1 LAIDRSAPQ
10 PAPLWGVRMV
20 EWSLLVAVLV
30 VLVLVLARQVRE
42 IRGQGELAAVRS
54 TLGAL
59 RTALAIDHLQ
69 KNVMDGSSSV
79 ASTQRNPFDSLQRH
93 PANYVGEMTPAQAVA
108 APAGSW
114 VFDPVCACVGYVPTD
129 VQWFDSPS
137 GEAMAWY
144 QLRGAPGPLQLVA
157 KEAYVWQGLVMN

>member
-1 LAIDRSAPQ
+1 ML
-10 PAPLWGVRMV
+10 
-20 EWSLLVAVLV
+20 EWSLLLAVLV
-30 VLVLVLARQVRE
+30 VLVLVFARQVRVM
-42 IRGQGELAAVRS
+42 RAQGELAAVRS

-59 RTALAIDHLQ
+59 RTALVIDHLR

-79 ASTQRNPFDSLQRH
+79 ARVQRNPFELLQRR
-93 PANYVGEMTPAQAVA
+93 PANYLGEMTPAQAVA

-114 VFDPVCACVGYVPTD
+114 VFDPDCACVGYVPMD
-129 VQWFDSPS
+129 PQWFDSPS

-144 QLRGAPGPLQLVA
+144 QLQGAPGPLQLLA

>member
-1 LAIDRSAPQ
+1 MAIDRTAPQ
-10 PAPLWGVRMV
+10 QAPLWSVRML
-20 EWSLLVAVLV
+20 EWSLLAAVLV
-30 VLVLVLARQVRE
+30 VLVLLFARHVRV
-42 IRGQGELAAVRS
+42 IQGQGELAAVRS

-59 RTALAIDHLQ
+59 RTALVIDHLQ
-69 KNVMDGSSSV
+69 KNVMDRSSSV
-79 ASTQRNPFDSLQRH
+79 ALTQRNPFELLQRQ
-93 PANYVGEMTPAQAVA
+93 PANYVGEMTPVQAGA

-114 VFDPVCACVGYVPTD
+114 VFDPICVCIGYMPMD
-129 VQWFDSPS
+129 PQWFDSPS